1 MQYKNKIIS
10 CELHW
15 VIRLH
20 ISAKGHRDLPVF
32 ILGISGG
39 GNLPPQKFEIP
50 PQKIMT
56 EYCNLIVLIPRKKLS
71 KLLPP
76 GVMFLG

>member
-1 MQYKNKIIS
+1 M
-10 CELHW
+10 
-15 VIRLH
+15 
-20 ISAKGHRDLPVF
+20 PVF

-39 GNLPPQKFEIP
+39 GKFTPQKFEIP